1 VIFCGCYFARYHRTE
16 AKALSHK
23 APPE

>member
-16 AKALSHK
+16 VKALSHK